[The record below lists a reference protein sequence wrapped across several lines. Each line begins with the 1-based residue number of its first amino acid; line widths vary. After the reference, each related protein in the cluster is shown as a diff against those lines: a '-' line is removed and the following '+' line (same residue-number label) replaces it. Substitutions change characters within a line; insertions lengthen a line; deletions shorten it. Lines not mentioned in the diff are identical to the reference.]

1 MLERKHKLE
10 AEVKQ
15 LETTKRNWMTEVEI
29 ITKEMERLIQD
40 QLKQQMEVIIEPH
53 YFWLEI
59 WLVWFKCVQDMQT
72 YNKANNQLK
81 AQLQLMPAEFLSED
95 LISQIE

>member
-29 ITKEMERLIQD
+29 ITKEMERLIEE
-40 QLKQQMEVIIEPH
+40 QLKQQME
-53 YFWLEI
+53 
-59 WLVWFKCVQDMQT
+59 DMQT

-81 AQLQLMPAEFLSED
+81 AQLQLMPPEFLSED